1 MQDYSKLLS
10 LWGTRLL
17 ILSSLRS
24 RAFLTILFF
33 GQFMTI
39 RVSSRVSGL
48 ETRLNAKALAKGKT
62 IKHQKTASFL
72 PYCLLVSVYFLLP
85 HSSMANP
92 TSPMPIFENV
102 SIGVGFKP
110 DPKIIQGISGGLV
123 NAREIAGT
131 PETANGP
138 CVGFVGENPNHTLVL
153 TSQFN
158 YLRLQIES
166 PDDTDT
172 TLVIRGPGGTW
183 CNDDSDQKNAG
194 IAGQWLP
201 GTYQIWVGSYQ
212 KEKYSPYRIR
222 ITQVN

>member
-1 MQDYSKLLS
+1 
-10 LWGTRLL
+10 
-17 ILSSLRS
+17 
-24 RAFLTILFF
+24 
-33 GQFMTI
+33 MTI
-39 RVSSRVSGL
+39 RLRSRVSGL
-48 ETRLNAKALAKGKT
+48 KTRLNAKVLASKNIEKGRTRELKKPGSL
-62 IKHQKTASFL
+62 IPYGLLASF
-72 PYCLLVSVYFLLP
+72 YFLLP
-85 HSSMANP
+85 ASSMANP
-92 TSPMPIFENV
+92 TSSIAIFENV

-110 DPKIIQGISGGLV
+110 DPKIVQGVSGGAM

-138 CVGFVGENPNHTLVL
+138 CVGFVGEKPSHTLVL

-166 PDDTDT
+166 SDDT

-183 CNDDSDQKNAG
+183 CNDDYDKKNAG

-201 GTYQIWVGSYQ
+201 GTYQVWVGSY
-212 KEKYSPYRIR
+212 KKDAFPAYRMR